1 MTSIRRFLEQR
12 MRLQVNEE
20 KSDVR
25 KPDDV
30 HFLGFRF
37 RCGNSG
43 KWWKRERAQPDGSRV
58 QMNGPGSS
66 REIEVPQN
74 LSPQRRKPRG
84 SRINLGGHIKLN
96 ERV

>member
-1 MTSIRRFLEQR
+1 

-37 RCGNSG
+37 RCG
-43 KWWKRERAQPDGSRV
+43 KVA
-58 QMNGPGSS
+58 
-66 REIEVPQN
+66 
-74 LSPQRRKPRG
+74 
-84 SRINLGGHIKLN
+84 
-96 ERV
+96 